1 MQLTSA
7 KVYMRLRKGLDF
19 YTDNENIQIN
29 KRHQC
34 LQSTIS
40 FLRAQTDLWQID
52 VGKASS
58 GQAAL

>member
-1 MQLTSA
+1 
-7 KVYMRLRKGLDF
+7 MRLGKGLDI

-29 KRHQC
+29 KTHQC

-40 FLRAQTDLWQID
+40 FLRAQTDLWQMD